1 MNKVQ
6 AIVSVARD
14 ITIIVFLV
22 VLGYFASV
30 AVSSI
35 KAAGTAVGY
44 TSRKVDKVVGDY
56 QASLQTEK
64 NKKAIEAGI
73 ALAASAQGT
82 IRLFNTTTL
91 PKLNDSI
98 DELTGT
104 IATAKQGIWASNR
117 IIEDIGP
124 RVSETFINV
133 NGLLVS
139 SNNSITS
146 LAELLETTKEKTNLT
161 LDQINGIIAS
171 PEWLEAIR
179 NTNKAIKDT
188 DELVLELKEAGSS
201 APGIMK
207 RLEEIAATSS
217 KYRKAV
223 LLSQIISA
231 IGRAFF

>member
-207 RLEEIAATSS
+207 RLEEIATTSS